1 MPKTIR
7 NEYDKYLTFE
17 NLMKAHKKSRKGKNY
32 RENIIKFNLKQ
43 EEYIMYL
50 YNELKNLTYKHG
62 KYREFYVKEPKLRK
76 IEASKYID
84 RVVHT
89 WYVESFLK
97 NTFMKQF
104 LPTSYACV
112 EEKGMHRA
120 ALDVQKGM
128 VKCKNKYGE
137 YYILK
142 MDVTKFFPSINK
154 DILFNIMKR
163 KIKDKKVLWL
173 TKEIIYSTGNGEGIP
188 IGNYTSQI
196 FANIYLNEVDQ
207 YIKNIL
213 KVKLYYRYMDDS
225 IILVETKEEAK
236 YILEKIEIFLNEK
249 LKLNLNSKTNIFKS
263 KQGVNFCGY
272 KINEYRMKIRSKGKK
287 KIKRKINFLKNE
299 IKYKRM
305 TSKDAKKYL
314 CGHFGYIKYANC
326 YNLINKLFEIED

>member
-17 NLMKAHKKSRKGKNY
+17 NLMRAHQKSRKGKNY
-32 RENIIKFNLKQ
+32 RDNIIKFNLKQ

-62 KYREFYVKEPKLRK
+62 NYREFYVKEPKLRK

-112 EEKGMHRA
+112 EGKGMHRA

-128 VKCKNKYGE
+128 RKCKSKYGN

-142 MDVTKFFPSINK
+142 MDIAKFFPSINK
-154 DILFNIMKR
+154 DVLFNIMKK

-173 TKEIIYSTGNGEGIP
+173 TKEIIYSKKDSEGIP

-196 FANIYLNEVDQ
+196 FANIYLNEIDQ

-213 KVKLYYRYMDDS
+213 KVKFYYRYMDDS
-225 IILVETKEEAK
+225 IILVEHKSEAK
-236 YILEKIEIFLNEK
+236 EILEKIKRYLEENLK
-249 LKLNLNSKTNIFKS
+249 LKLNSKTNIFKS
-263 KQGVNFCGY
+263 TQGVNFCGY
-272 KINEYRMKIRSKGKK
+272 KINEYRLKIRSNKK
-287 KIKRKINFLKNE
+287 TLANLH
-299 IKYKRM
+299 
-305 TSKDAKKYL
+305 KKL
-314 CGHFGYIKYANC
+314 
-326 YNLINKLFEIED
+326 YNNKATR